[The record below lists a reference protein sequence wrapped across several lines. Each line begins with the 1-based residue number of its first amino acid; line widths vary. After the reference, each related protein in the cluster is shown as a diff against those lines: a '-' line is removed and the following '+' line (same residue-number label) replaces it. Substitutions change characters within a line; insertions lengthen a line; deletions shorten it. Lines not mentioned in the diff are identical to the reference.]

1 MCELLGMC
9 FNKEVNPSISFRGF
23 RRRDKDNPHG
33 WGIAF
38 YPDESALVYK
48 EPVMAI
54 QSRLSEF
61 LRDYDGLKSKIF
73 IGHVR
78 LASVGKYRYKNT
90 HPFQRELN
98 GKDFVF
104 AHNGTLRNFKEKL
117 KLGRFR
123 KIGDTDS
130 EHAFCYLLGQL
141 EEKGINFEHKDDFD
155 FLAKILRQINDL
167 GKFNCIFSDGRHL
180 FCYHDKNSY
189 NGLVLL
195 KRTPPYGPIR
205 LRDED
210 WEINLAEEKD
220 PTQHGYIIAT
230 KPLTNENW
238 ERFKPGELKV
248 FKEYRDEIEII
259 VI

>member
-9 FNKEVNPSISFRGF
+9 FNKEVTPSISFRGF
-23 RRRDKDNPHG
+23 RQRGGENPDG

-48 EPVMAI
+48 EPIMAT

-61 LRDYDGLKSKIF
+61 LRDYKELKSKIF

-78 LASVGKYRYKNT
+78 RASKGKEAYKNT

-104 AHNGTLRNFKEKL
+104 AHNGTLWNYVDKL
-117 KLGRFR
+117 KLRRFR
-123 KIGDTDS
+123 PVGNTDS
-130 EHAFCYLLGQL
+130 EYAFCYLLGII
-141 EEKGINFEHKDDFD
+141 EDSGITFKSERDFD
-155 FLAKILRQINDL
+155 FIAKVLRKINEL
-167 GKFNCIFSDGRHL
+167 GSFNCIFSDGVFL
-180 FCYHDKNSY
+180 FCYHDKDGY
-189 NGLVLL
+189 NGLVSV
-195 KRTPPYGPIR
+195 KRNPPYGPIR
-205 LRDED
+205 LLDED

-220 PTQHGYIIAT
+220 LSQQGYIIAT
-230 KPLTNENW
+230 QPLTNEHW

-248 FKEYRDEIEII
+248 FRDGKM
-259 VI
+259 VYSNF